1 MQHAQR
7 VRSLLMAALVAVG
20 GCTASGPQQQQIVAL
35 AYPFMT
41 EAKLPQATS
50 TPLN

>member
-1 MQHAQR
+1 MFE
-7 VRSLLMAALVAVG
+7 
-20 GCTASGPQQQQIVAL
+20 QQQIVAL